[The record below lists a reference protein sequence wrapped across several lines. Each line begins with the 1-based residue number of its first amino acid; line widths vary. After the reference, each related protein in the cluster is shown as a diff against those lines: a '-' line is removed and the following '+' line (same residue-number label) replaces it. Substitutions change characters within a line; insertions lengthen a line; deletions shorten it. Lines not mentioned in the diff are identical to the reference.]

1 MQENSVFS
9 VLNAVN
15 CNEHVEK
22 KGKLSYLSWAWAWR
36 EVKACDDLS
45 SFQKGD
51 QVHVTGRLRCRRYT
65 DEAGIQQQ
73 RLDILANCLER
84 IEA

>member
-36 EVKACDDLS
+36 EVMKNNKS
-45 SFQKGD
+45 G
-51 QVHVTGRLRCRRYT
+51 
-65 DEAGIQQQ
+65 
-73 RLDILANCLER
+73 LAD
-84 IEA
+84 

>member
-22 KGKLSYLSWAWAWR
+22 GEEGSESCFESGCEAKPAGGS
-36 EVKACDDLS
+36 
-45 SFQKGD
+45 
-51 QVHVTGRLRCRRYT
+51 RLREGVSTLGSSEGGARRIQVPAS
-65 DEAGIQQQ
+65 AGTQET
-73 RLDILANCLER
+73 LGGKK
-84 IEA
+84 

>member
-22 KGKLSYLSWAWAWR
+22 GEEGSESCFETFRRRAAAAAEPHPR
-36 EVKACDDLS
+36 RA
-45 SFQKGD
+45 
-51 QVHVTGRLRCRRYT
+51 RL
-65 DEAGIQQQ
+65 AI
-73 RLDILANCLER
+73 
-84 IEA
+84 